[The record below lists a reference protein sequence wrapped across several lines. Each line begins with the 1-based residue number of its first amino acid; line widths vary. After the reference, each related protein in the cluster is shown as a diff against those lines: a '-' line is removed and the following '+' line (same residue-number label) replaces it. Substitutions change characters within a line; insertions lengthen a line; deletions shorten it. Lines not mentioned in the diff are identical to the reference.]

1 MKQLEGI
8 QASPGIAI
16 GPVFVHQPEDPWI
29 DYRRIPQGEVEAE
42 VTRFLDTLKMV
53 AEDLRAIRAEVEAKL
68 GTDHAQIFDAHLL
81 ILEDEALKAPT
92 IARIRGEWVNADYAF
107 WQTLQKLRR
116 QFDAIQ
122 DDYFRSRKADI
133 VDIEKRVLAKLAQ
146 REEGVL
152 DRMTTEAIVVAH
164 DLSPSDTVHLQRDRV
179 LGIVT
184 EAGGTT
190 SHAAIIARGLEIPAV
205 LGVESA
211 TSSVE
216 PGDLAIVDGQRG
228 LVYIHPDEETLSR
241 YRRELNRLQEI
252 HKDLAGLRDLPSV
265 TQDGVR
271 VSLQVNIELPDEV
284 EAALSYGAEGIGLYR
299 TEYMYLASSSLPSE
313 AEQTETYRRLAE
325 RMAPRPLV
333 IRTLDLGG
341 DKLSHVLHTIPEMNP
356 FLGWRAVRISLA
368 HKALF
373 RSQLR
378 AILRASAVG
387 NVWAM
392 FPMIS
397 STEELREA
405 KDVLEEA
412 RAELRDQGVA
422 FDEYCPVGA
431 MIEVPSAAVIADYLA
446 DEVDFF
452 SIGTND
458 LIQYTIAV
466 DRGNEKVAYLF
477 DPFHPAVLRLIKNVV
492 DAGHAKGIPVT
503 LCGEMAGDPW
513 SSVLLL
519 GMGVD
524 GFSMSPMALPG
535 VKRVIRSVT
544 RAWAVALADEV
555 LTLRTRGEIRAL
567 LADAFEGSSN
577 GKNV

>member
-1 MKQLEGI
+1 MKQLKGI

-16 GPVFVHQPEDPWI
+16 GSIFVHEPQDPWI

-42 VTRFLDTLKMV
+42 VTRFLDTLKLV
-53 AEDLRAIRAEVEAKL
+53 AEDLRAIRSEVEAKL

-81 ILEDEALKAPT
+81 ILEDEALKTPT
-92 IARIRGEWVNADYAF
+92 LERIRGEWVNAEYAF

-133 VDIEKRVLAKLAQ
+133 VDIETRVLAKLAQ

-152 DRMTTEAIVVAH
+152 DRLTTEAIVVAH
-164 DLSPSDTVHLQRDRV
+164 DLSPSDTVHLRRDRV

-205 LGVESA
+205 LGVASA

-252 HKDLAGLRDLPSV
+252 HKNLAGLKDLPSV

-284 EAALSYGAEGIGLYR
+284 DAALSYGAEGVGLYR

-341 DKLSHVLHTIPEMNP
+341 DKLSYVLHTIPEMNP
-356 FLGWRAVRISLA
+356 FLGWRAIRLSLA

-378 AILRASAVG
+378 AILRTSAVG
-387 NVWAM
+387 NVRVM

-397 STEELREA
+397 SMEELREA

-412 RAELRDQGVA
+412 RIELRDQGVA
-422 FDEYCPVGA
+422 FDEDCPVGA
-431 MIEVPSAAVIADYLA
+431 MIEVPSAAVIADQLA

-492 DAGHAKGIPVT
+492 DAGHDKGIPVT

-524 GFSMSPMALPG
+524 GFSMSPMALPEI
-535 VKRVIRSVT
+535 KRVIRSVT

-555 LTLRTRGEIRAL
+555 LTLRTREEIRGVFR
-567 LADAFEGSSN
+567 DAFDCSSN
-577 GKNV
+577 GESV